1 VHPLY
6 IAATDLDLQQCNALL
21 SAADLVRQ
29 HYRPDELFG
38 ELIPNLQSVVPFDLL
53 TFAVLSGPE
62 KVKLE
67 YWEGFHRSVTPVE
80 VALDDSVVGAVWRSQ
95 TVRTIDDVAS
105 ETRFASELRWLG
117 ERDIKSYCVV
127 PLTNLN
133 QKLGALGF
141 GRKQA
146 RAFPARDITFLQV
159 LSQFIAPGTDKA
171 VLDETVAD
179 EIGRFRLLIEIVRCK
194 AANTSFQ
201 ECVTSIIQS
210 LQKWAGEDLI
220 GIYLYDQ
227 GSQSLRLQMPENE
240 LAAKMAPQGGLTP
253 IEGTLAGQAFRSGRT
268 LILDYPSLVGL
279 NLDSVKRG
287 LQLGVRTLNL
297 TPLRSSN
304 NIFGVLKV
312 ARRRDVA
319 FSSRDVE
326 FLEEV
331 AARIASALRWERSGR
346 ALATERE
353 KAGALKSGD
362 SVSATPGNPSHT
374 PIGLAPVGFAAAD
387 RPDALWAA
395 EALIKSD
402 EFRNAY
408 LKASN
413 VGFCVL
419 DSDFHYLAVN
429 ETLARMNGLPV
440 AAHLGKTVR
449 DVLGDFAEVIEPQ
462 FRKVVATGQP
472 IVDLEISFVLP
483 TRSEPGHWIEHY
495 LPIKDPAGKV
505 AQIGIIAME
514 VTEQKRLE
522 ESLRSVSENLRRE
535 KKRQEVLMEATQLL
549 ATNWDVGKVFPQVSA
564 YLRRVLRHEYAAFSL
579 REEGSGSLIPQ
590 ALDFPMGKSP
600 DVGGEIGTAKSVGGK
615 ALQEGSSVILTRDEL
630 QQLDPGIAANLHS
643 EGLKSLCCV
652 PLFRPKGPLGMLVLG
667 STRAE
672 AFRSDDLTLLNQVA
686 ALLAIALENSRAARE
701 VERLKQRL
709 KQEKRYLAGAARSSH
724 QFDEIIGE
732 SPALRQVLDQIAVI
746 SSSDATVVILGETG
760 TGKGLVARAI
770 HRMGKRKGRGFVV
783 LNCAAIPTGLLESE
797 LFGHEKGAFTGAVNQ
812 KMGRLELADQ
822 GTLFLDEIGEIP
834 LELQPK
840 LLRVLQDH
848 EFERLGGTKTIKVDL
863 RVIAATNRD
872 LAKSVAQK
880 QFRSDLFYRLNVFPI
895 RIPSLR
901 ERREDIALLVRYFV
915 HKFSKEMGRKIE
927 TIPRETMEALAQW
940 HWPGNVRELEN
951 FIERSVILTEGSALR
966 APLEEFRAEIAQA
979 PEGSLRETEREH
991 IIRVLGETGGM
1002 ISGPTGAA
1010 ARLGLKRTTLQ
1021 SKMQRLG
1028 ITRKDYSGKKQE

>member
-1 VHPLY
+1 VHPFY
-6 IAATDLDLQQCNALL
+6 FAGSDLDLPRCKALL
-21 SAADLVRQ
+21 SVAGLRCLR
-29 HYRPDELFG
+29 RPPNELFA
-38 ELIPNLQSVVPFDLL
+38 ELIPHLQPVVSFDLL
-53 TFAVLSGPE
+53 TIAVPSSPE
-62 KVKLE
+62 KMTLE
-67 YWEGFHRSVTPVE
+67 YWEGSRRSVVPVE
-80 VALDDSVVGAVWRSQ
+80 IALNDSITGSVWRSQ
-95 TVRTIDDVAS
+95 TALSLAETDD
-105 ETRFASELRWLG
+105 ETRFAAEVRWLR
-117 ERDIKSYCVV
+117 ERDVRSYCVV
-127 PLTNLN
+127 PLTNF
-133 QKLGALGF
+133 QRKVGALGF
-141 GRKQA
+141 GRKQPMP
-146 RAFPARDITFLQV
+146 FTARDITFLQV
-159 LSQFIAPGTDKA
+159 LAQLIAPGTDEGVPEEA
-171 VLDETVAD
+171 VIE
-179 EIGRFRLLIEIVRCK
+179 EIRRLQLLIEVACCDAQQQDPQRSLACIIRSVQRWAVEDIV
-194 AANTSFQ
+194 
-201 ECVTSIIQS
+201 
-210 LQKWAGEDLI
+210 
-220 GIYLYDQ
+220 GIYLYEQ
-227 GSQSLRLQMPENE
+227 IPRSLRLHMPENE
-240 LAAKMAPQGGLTP
+240 LAVKMAPQGGLTP

-268 LILDYPSLVGL
+268 LILDYSSLAGMS
-279 NLDSVKRG
+279 LDSVKRG
-287 LQLGVRTLNL
+287 LDLGVRCLYL
-297 TPLRSSN
+297 TPLRSSDTT
-304 NIFGVLKV
+304 FGVLKV
-312 ARRRDVA
+312 ARRRDLS

-326 FLEEV
+326 FLEEA
-331 AARIASALRWERSGR
+331 AARIAAALWREPSAKVP
-346 ALATERE
+346 ATETE
-353 KAGALKSGD
+353 KAGSLKHSD
-362 SVSATPGNPSHT
+362 SASATSGNPPHT
-374 PIGLAPVGFAAAD
+374 SIGMAPVGFAAAD

-402 EFRNAY
+402 EFRSAY

-419 DSDFHYLAVN
+419 DPDFRYLAVN

-449 DVLGDFAEVIEPQ
+449 DVLGDFAEVVESQ
-462 FRKVVATGQP
+462 FRKVVVTGQP
-472 IVDLEISFVLP
+472 IVNLEISFVLP

-505 AQIGIIAME
+505 AQIGVIATE

-535 KKRQEVLMEATQLL
+535 KKRQEVLTEATRVL
-549 ATNWDVGKVFPQVSA
+549 ATNWDLGKVFPQVSA

-579 REEGSGSLIPQ
+579 REESSGSLIPE

-600 DVGGEIGTAKSVGGK
+600 NVGGEIGTGKSVGGK
-615 ALQEGSSVILTRDEL
+615 ALQEGSSVIFTRDEL
-630 QQLDPGIAANLHS
+630 EKLDPGIAADLHS
-643 EGLKSLCCV
+643 EGLRSLCCV

-672 AFRSDDLTLLNQVA
+672 AFHSDDLTLLNQVA
-686 ALLAIALENSRAARE
+686 ALLAIAIENSRAARE
-701 VERLKQRL
+701 VEQLKQRL
-709 KQEKRYLAGAARSSH
+709 KQEKRYLAGGSRSSH
-724 QFDEIIGE
+724 QFEEIIGE
-732 SPALRQVLDQIAVI
+732 SQALRQVLDQIAVI
-746 SSSDATVVILGETG
+746 SSSDATVMILGETG

-770 HRMGKRKGRGFVV
+770 HRMGKRKGRSFVV

-797 LFGHEKGAFTGAVNQ
+797 LFGHEKGAFTGAVSQ
-812 KMGRLELADQ
+812 KVGRLELADR

-863 RVIAATNRD
+863 RLIAATNRD

-915 HKFSKEMGRKIE
+915 HKFSKEMGREIE
-927 TIPRETMEALAQW
+927 TIPRETMEVLAQW

-966 APLEEFRAEIAQA
+966 APVEDFKAEIAQA
-979 PEGSLRETEREH
+979 PEESLRETEREH
-991 IIRVLGETGGM
+991 IVRVLRETGGM

-1010 ARLGLKRTTLQ
+1010 IRLGVKRTTLQ

-1028 ITRKDYSGKKQE
+1028 IKRREYSRKKQE